1 MALAVHA
8 TVTLSASVRGAV
20 LAILTLAVD
29 ATKVEATAVGRT
41 VITIFATAVY
51 AALAFRTSA

>member
-8 TVTLSASVRGAV
+8 TVALSASVLGTV

-29 ATKVEATAVGRT
+29 ATKVEVTAAGRT
-41 VITIFATAVY
+41 VVTSFAIAVY